1 MVRGRSAVFMG
12 CWYTECAK
20 ENPRNGKRGVTRSA
34 FSCKEAYKAHRRKHA
49 DDAAT
54 EGAAPVPATVF
65 GDVMPKNMWVSY
77 LTDIL
82 GERCCEPHKMSKK
95 QRKNGPRS
103 AARQQFLV
111 RGTFLEEDGDSD
123 GDDHDDTPEPNTF
136 WVDKDV
142 LLDTISKDDVK
153 ESLRLRHEA
162 VCGDL

>member
-77 LTDIL
+77 LTEIL
-82 GERCCEPHKMSKK
+82 GERCCEPHKISKK

-123 GDDHDDTPEPNTF
+123 SDERDDTPEPNTF

-142 LLDTISKDDVK
+142 LLDTISKDDVA